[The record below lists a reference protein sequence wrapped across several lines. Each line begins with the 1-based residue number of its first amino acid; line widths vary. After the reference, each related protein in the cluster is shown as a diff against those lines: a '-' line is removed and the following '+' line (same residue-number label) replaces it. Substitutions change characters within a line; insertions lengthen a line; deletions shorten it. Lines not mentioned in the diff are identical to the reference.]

1 MDSCNF
7 VRFGTQLLDISFLAG
22 PMEDL
27 DGEGI
32 QESSVGNIGYMI
44 SVIKL
49 KILLTQHV
57 LEYNISL
64 WCFQFS

>member
-32 QESSVGNIGYMI
+32 QESSLGKLEYMI

-49 KILLTQHV
+49 KF
-57 LEYNISL
+57 Y
-64 WCFQFS
+64 